1 MLPQGYSYLHYHC
14 GNGKTQVSLHFSF
27 SNPLS
32 AKGENFIR
40 MNFISLFSGKTVL
53 FTIWLLFSNPFVP
66 DWGLQLMVSVVIG
79 LLLPE
84 IIVNPLDNLISRI
97 PGVTRFKDY
106 LHNHERLKGL
116 YSSKSKR
123 LQQIIPRTIAGY
135 VFTYLIGWTALL
147 FWYVL

>member
-1 MLPQGYSYLHYHC
+1 MIEL
-14 GNGKTQVSLHFSF
+14 V
-27 SNPLS
+27 
-32 AKGENFIR
+32 
-40 MNFISLFSGKTVL
+40 SGKTVL

-66 DWGLQLMVSVVIG
+66 DWGLQLLVSVVIG

-84 IIVNPLDNLISRI
+84 LIVHPLDRLISKI

-116 YSSKSKR
+116 YSSGSRR

-135 VFTYLIGWTALL
+135 LFTYLMGWSALL
-147 FWYVL
+147 LYWYLP